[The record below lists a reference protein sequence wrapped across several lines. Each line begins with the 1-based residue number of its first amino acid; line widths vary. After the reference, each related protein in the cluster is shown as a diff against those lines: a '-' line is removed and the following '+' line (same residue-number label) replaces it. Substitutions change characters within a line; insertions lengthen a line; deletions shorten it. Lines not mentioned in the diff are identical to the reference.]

1 MKTQW
6 RLFMA
11 ALRFVALGS
20 AAALD
25 SYDGVPVPNAC
36 RFIPVAGVVLGLA
49 GAAVYWL
56 SAQLWPTSIAVVLSM
71 LAMVDV
77 RLGKSTTLHRVFF
90 VLIKYNALMAL
101 SSAKIPYPLPED
113 LTLGLIMICGQAA
126 SRALV
131 VSVMATD
138 LPVALRISALDLG
151 IALTLGLAP
160 AAVLGI
166 PGLIGLAAAIAVRMG
181 QRAYPESLPLM
192 GFMDRLDITQQLTE
206 LCFYLGAL
214 AAWRYV

>member
-6 RLFMA
+6 RLFLA
-11 ALRFVALGS
+11 ALRFVTLRS

-25 SYDGVPVPNAC
+25 SYDGVPLTNAT
-36 RFIPVAGVVLGLA
+36 RFIPLAGITVGLA

-56 SAQLWPTSIAVVLSM
+56 GAQLWPTSIAVVLAL
-71 LAMVDV
+71 LAMADV
-77 RLGKSTTLHRVFF
+77 RMGESTSLYRVFF

-101 SSAKIPYPLPED
+101 SSAKIPFPLPEYFS
-113 LTLGLIMICGQAA
+113 LGLIMICGQAA

-138 LPVALRISALDLG
+138 LPVALRISAFDLG
-151 IALTLGLAP
+151 IALSLGLGP
-160 AAVLGI
+160 AALLGV
-166 PGLIGLAAAIAVRMG
+166 PGLIGLTAAIAVRMG